1 MGRMHTKPP
10 RVIAPNDVDKDLK
23 NGKALLGCQVPVVV
37 ASPFSKEDVNNP
49 RINSV
54 LYDHTS
60 VLKFIEWQYGLPPLT
75 KRDASDEI
83 GNLASKLDFSNLDP
97 TVPSLP
103 VVNKV
108 NAKGCKTSVLVDG
121 HENGNA
127 DMLALLKS
135 EGMESW
141 PVAHER

>member
-60 VLKFIEWQYGLPPLT
+60 VLKFIEWQHGLPPLT

-83 GNLASKLDFSNLDP
+83 GNLASKLDFSNFDP

-103 VVNKV
+103 VVN
-108 NAKGCKTSVLVDG
+108 
-121 HENGNA
+121 
-127 DMLALLKS
+127 
-135 EGMESW
+135 
-141 PVAHER
+141 